1 MLNTTNGVMP
11 VLDTG
16 IQPSCNLIENVV
28 FQRKTSIFMLI
39 NLAGSQW
46 ALLHSTL
53 SSDGLRQ
60 IYVMIS
66 NLAIP
71 ISVNLLSK

>member
-1 MLNTTNGVMP
+1 MANVQILKQKFQCPCDVIP

-16 IQPSCNLIENVV
+16 
-28 FQRKTSIFMLI
+28 M
-39 NLAGSQW
+39 

>member
-1 MLNTTNGVMP
+1 MFVAKRAQERCHSSAPVMSFQRVTLESKKKDDVIP

-16 IQPSCNLIENVV
+16 
-28 FQRKTSIFMLI
+28 M
-39 NLAGSQW
+39 

>member
-1 MLNTTNGVMP
+1 MLDLLQHYFGVNSCYLKYSSSVIP
-11 VLDTG
+11 VRDTG
-16 IQPSCNLIENVV
+16 
-28 FQRKTSIFMLI
+28 M
-39 NLAGSQW
+39 

-71 ISVNLLSK
+71 IPVNLLSK

>member
-1 MLNTTNGVMP
+1 MTIVRLAVIP
-11 VLDTG
+11 VWNPGKRMVSSQCPDTG
-16 IQPSCNLIENVV
+16 
-28 FQRKTSIFMLI
+28 M
-39 NLAGSQW
+39 

>member
-1 MLNTTNGVMP
+1 MSSQCVTLGSSLYYLVE
-11 VLDTG
+11 
-16 IQPSCNLIENVV
+16 IKS
-28 FQRKTSIFMLI
+28 S
-39 NLAGSQW
+39 GSQW

>member
-1 MLNTTNGVMP
+1 MLNTTNGVIP

-16 IQPSCNLIENVV
+16 
-28 FQRKTSIFMLI
+28 M
-39 NLAGSQW
+39 